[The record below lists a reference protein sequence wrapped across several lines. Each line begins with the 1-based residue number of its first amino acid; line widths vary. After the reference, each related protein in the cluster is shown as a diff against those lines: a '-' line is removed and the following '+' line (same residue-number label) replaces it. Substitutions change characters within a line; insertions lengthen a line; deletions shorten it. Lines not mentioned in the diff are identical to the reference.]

1 LKVQPN
7 PDVTIVEMS
16 FFSKLNQ
23 AAKAALDYSGAAR
36 YEVRG
41 EEVKCPVCR
50 GNEFALVTDREVKR
64 PLLSRRNL
72 PWLKLDRNSTTLIC
86 VHCTHHLRFGRAPE
100 RVEQV
105 EP

>member
-1 LKVQPN
+1 
-7 PDVTIVEMS
+7 MS
-16 FFSKLNQ
+16 FFSRLNR

-50 GNEFALVTDREVKR
+50 GTEFAMVTDREVRR
-64 PLLSRRNL
+64 PLFSRRNL
-72 PWLKLDRNSTTLIC
+72 PWLKLDRNSSTLIC
-86 VHCTHHLRFGRAPE
+86 AHCSHLMQFGRSPV